1 MQRTLRR
8 GFDGMLWA
16 ALLLPTLF
24 WAGNF
29 IVARAARGEV
39 PPFALAFARWGIAF
53 LCLLPFAW
61 AAVRRDAAWYRA
73 NWFTVLWIGVPGVTG
88 FNTLVYIGLQY
99 TTATNGMLL
108 NSTTPALILVLGAL
122 FWGRG
127 MTLVQILGLA
137 ISTLG
142 VTTVILHGEPAR
154 LITLDFSRGDLIIFL
169 AMVCWAVYTLGLTLI
184 PPQINRLGLLTVH
197 SGITTVLLLPF
208 LIWEISAGRVPSFSP
223 GALAAMAYVGV
234 VPSVLATLLYMKGV
248 ALAGPARVGQ
258 FIHLLPVY
266 GAVLSMIFLGEPLH
280 LYHAV
285 GFALILAGIVL
296 AGRTG
301 AAKAPA
307 RG

>member
-1 MQRTLRR
+1 MQDGNATSAKR
-8 GFDGMLWA
+8 GIDWTLWA

-53 LCLLPFAW
+53 LCLLPFAM
-61 AAVRRDAAWYRA
+61 AALRRDMPWYRA
-73 NWFTVLWIGVPGVTG
+73 HWVKVLWVGIPGVTG
-88 FNTLVYIGLQY
+88 FNTLVYLGLQY

-108 NSTTPALILVLGAL
+108 NSTIPVLILILGAL
-122 FWGRG
+122 FWGRKI
-127 MTLVQILGLA
+127 TLLQGIGLA

-142 VTTVILHGEPAR
+142 VATVILHGEPGR
-154 LITLDFSRGDLIIFL
+154 LLRLEFSRGDLIIFV
-169 AMVCWAVYTLGLTLI
+169 AMICWAIYTLGLTMI
-184 PPQINRLGLLTVH
+184 PPAINRLGLLTVH
-197 SGITTVLLLPF
+197 SAITLVLLLPF
-208 LIWEISAGRVPSFSP
+208 LAWEIASGRVPSFSP
-223 GALAAMAYVGV
+223 GAIAAMAYVGI

-248 ALAGPARVGQ
+248 SLAGPARVGQ

-266 GAVLSMIFLGEPLH
+266 GAILSMIFLGEALH

-296 AGRTG
+296 ARK
-301 AAKAPA
+301 AA
-307 RG
+307 